1 MAIARDTTAANI
13 KPLEGAIVRRFVAG
27 AAIEAGE
34 VVSMSSDGY
43 IDPANAA
50 AVATNRILGIAL
62 PVKNQAAAYAAGDAV
77 DVVVF
82 GACQCV
88 TGGPP
93 GGEPVVGDAAG
104 DAVDVVIFGAVQCV
118 TGGTPGAVCYSSDT
132 AGEPAET
139 AGTKTAVVGL
149 VIAATIVFVKPYIV
163 SFS

>member
-88 TGGPP
+88 TGG
-93 GGEPVVGDAAG
+93 
-104 DAVDVVIFGAVQCV
+104 
-118 TGGTPGAVCYSSDT
+118 TPGAVCYSSDT